1 VTPGATELRV
11 SICHEKLDGLFGV
24 SLPSKKG
31 AFAMVQALFARGF
44 ARRMS
49 ILSVA
54 MAFLCLGRFA
64 PVTGAQQHAEPKKVI
79 LDTDPGTD
87 DALAMLLAFNSPE
100 LQVEA
105 ITVVAGNMTADAGL
119 ENALKIARLAA
130 RCDVPV
136 AKGAIRPLLQE
147 LNTGKFWNGPNGLGG
162 AELPPAKCT
171 AAAEFAPDL
180 IIQLV
185 RKYPHQITLIPVGP
199 LTNIAIAVAKD
210 PGIVP
215 LVKDVVL
222 MGGGITGGNVTA
234 VSEYNIHSDPE
245 AASIVF
251 NAGWPITM
259 VGLDVTEITL
269 VTDEDVA
276 RLESKPGPETT
287 FAAAVARFQ
296 IGTYKGTGIFHGG
309 AVHDALAVGQVIDG
323 TILKTQDMRV
333 DIETDGKFTRGM
345 TVANRKNAIERN
357 VPEGDHLQ
365 SMGLE
370 AVQPNVH
377 VAVSADSQKF
387 VDMLIGRISGK

>member
-1 VTPGATELRV
+1 MWQRL
-11 SICHEKLDGLFGV
+11 C
-24 SLPSKKG
+24 
-31 AFAMVQALFARGF
+31 ARGF
-44 ARRMS
+44 AMKL
-49 ILSVA
+49 LSLSGA
-54 MAFLCLGRFA
+54 MAILCAACLA
-64 PVTGAQQHAEPKKVI
+64 PAARGQQHGEPKRVI

-105 ITVVAGNMTADAGL
+105 ISVVAGNMTADAGL
-119 ENALKIARLAA
+119 ENALKIASLAD

-147 LNTGKFWNGPNGLGG
+147 LNTGKFWNGANGLGG
-162 AELPPAKCT
+162 AELPPAKCK
-171 AAAEFAPDL
+171 ASAEFGPDL
-180 IIQLV
+180 IIRLV
-185 RKYPHQITLIPVGP
+185 HKYPHQITLIPVGP

-210 PGIVP
+210 PAIVP
-215 LVKDVVL
+215 LVKEVVL

-276 RLESKPGPETT
+276 RLESQPGPETT

-309 AVHDALAVGQVIDG
+309 AVHDALAVGQVIDS

-365 SMGLE
+365 SVGLE
-370 AVQPNVH
+370 AVEPNVH
-377 VAVSADSQKF
+377 VAVSADSRKF

>member
-1 VTPGATELRV
+1 MFEL
-11 SICHEKLDGLFGV
+11 I
-24 SLPSKKG
+24 
-31 AFAMVQALFARGF
+31 A
-44 ARRMS
+44 ARRGKNKMG
-49 ILSVA
+49 LLGVA
-54 MAFLCLGRFA
+54 IALVCSGFGA
-64 PVTGAQQHAEPKKVI
+64 PTLQSQQRSEPKKVI

-119 ENALKIARLAA
+119 ENALKITSLVG

-147 LNTGKFWNGPNGLGG
+147 LNTGKFWNGANGLGG
-162 AELPPAKCT
+162 AELPAAKCH
-171 AAAEFAPDL
+171 AAPEFAPDL

-185 RKYPHQITLIPVGP
+185 HKYPHQITLIPVGP

-210 PGIVP
+210 PAIVP
-215 LVKDVVL
+215 LVKEVVL

-245 AASIVF
+245 AAAMVF

-309 AVHDALAVGQVIDG
+309 AVHDALAVGQVIDP
-323 TILKTQDMRV
+323 TILTTQDMRV

-370 AVQPNVH
+370 AVQPNVR
-377 VAVSADSQKF
+377 VAVGSDAQRF
-387 VDMLIGRISGK
+387 VNMLIVRISGK

>member
-1 VTPGATELRV
+1 MMRSLAACGGRRRFRWLGVVTV
-11 SICHEKLDGLFGV
+11 
-24 SLPSKKG
+24 
-31 AFAMVQALFARGF
+31 
-44 ARRMS
+44 
-49 ILSVA
+49 
-54 MAFLCLGRFA
+54 FLCAGSLA
-64 PVTGAQQHAEPKKVI
+64 VATPAQRRIEPKKVI

-119 ENALKIARLAA
+119 ENALKITSLAG

-147 LNTGKFWNGPNGLGG
+147 LNTGKFWNGANGLGG
-162 AELPPAKCT
+162 AELPASKCQART
-171 AAAEFAPDL
+171 EFAPDL

-185 RKYPHQITLIPVGP
+185 HTYPHEITLIPVGP

-210 PGIVP
+210 PSIVP
-215 LVKDVVL
+215 LVKEVVL

-234 VSEYNIHSDPE
+234 VAEYNIHSDPE
-245 AASIVF
+245 AAAIVF

-296 IGTYKGTGIFHGG
+296 IGTYQGTGIFHGG
-309 AVHDALAVGQVIDG
+309 AVHDALAVGQVIDS

-345 TVANRKNAIERN
+345 TVANRKNAIEKN

-370 AVQPNVH
+370 SVQPNVH
-377 VAVSADSQKF
+377 VAGSGFAAVCGYADYADQRE
-387 VDMLIGRISGK
+387 VIGAPVVEPVTVAV

>member
-1 VTPGATELRV
+1 MANFLAAGGNGRRTKWL
-11 SICHEKLDGLFGV
+11 GL
-24 SLPSKKG
+24 
-31 AFAMVQALFARGF
+31 
-44 ARRMS
+44 
-49 ILSVA
+49 A
-54 MAFLCLGRFA
+54 MALACAGCLA
-64 PVTGAQQHAEPKKVI
+64 VTTPAQQRIEPKKVI

-119 ENALKIARLAA
+119 ENALKITSLAG

-147 LNTGKFWNGPNGLGG
+147 LNTGKFWNGANGLGG
-162 AELPPAKCT
+162 AELP
-171 AAAEFAPDL
+171 AATCHASSEFAPDL

-185 RKYPHQITLIPVGP
+185 HKYPHQITLIPVGP

-210 PGIVP
+210 PSIVP
-215 LVKDVVL
+215 LVKEVVL

-234 VSEYNIHSDPE
+234 VAEYNIHSDPE
-245 AASIVF
+245 AAAIVF

-287 FAAAVARFQ
+287 FAAAVLRFQ

-309 AVHDALAVGQVIDG
+309 AVHDALAVGQVVDS
-323 TILKTQDMRV
+323 TLLKTQDMRV

-377 VAVSADSQKF
+377 VAVGADSQRF
-387 VDMLIGRISGK
+387 VDMLIVRISGK

>member
-1 VTPGATELRV
+1 MLELRAARGGRSKRNFARVMMVLVCCVYCAAATPG
-11 SICHEKLDGLFGV
+11 
-24 SLPSKKG
+24 
-31 AFAMVQALFARGF
+31 QQRGD
-44 ARRMS
+44 AKR
-49 ILSVA
+49 
-54 MAFLCLGRFA
+54 
-64 PVTGAQQHAEPKKVI
+64 VI

-100 LQVEA
+100 LRVEA

-119 ENALKIARLAA
+119 ENALKITSLAG

-147 LNTGKFWNGPNGLGG
+147 LNTGKFWNGANGLGG
-162 AELPPAKCT
+162 AELPPAKCK
-171 AAAEFAPDL
+171 ANAEFAPDL
-180 IIQLV
+180 IIELV
-185 RKYPHQITLIPVGP
+185 HKYPHQITLIPVGP

-210 PGIVP
+210 PAIVP
-215 LVKDVVL
+215 LVKEVVL

-234 VSEYNIHSDPE
+234 VAEYNIHSDPE
-245 AASIVF
+245 AAAIVF

-296 IGTYKGTGIFHGG
+296 IGTYQGTGIFHGG
-309 AVHDALAVGQVIDG
+309 AVHDALAVGQAIDG

-333 DIETDGKFTRGM
+333 DIETEGKFTRGM

-377 VAVSADSQKF
+377 VAVEADSRRF

>member
-1 VTPGATELRV
+1 MLEWL
-11 SICHEKLDGLFGV
+11 C
-24 SLPSKKG
+24 
-31 AFAMVQALFARGF
+31 ARGF
-44 ARRMS
+44 AMKMFL
-49 ILSVA
+49 LSVV
-54 MAFLCLGRFA
+54 MAIVCAGYFA
-64 PVTGAQQHAEPKKVI
+64 PVALGQQHGEPKRVI

-100 LQVEA
+100 LRVEA

-119 ENALKIARLAA
+119 ENALKIASLAG

-136 AKGAIRPLLQE
+136 AKGAIHPLLQE
-147 LNTGKFWNGPNGLGG
+147 LNTGKFWNGANGLGG
-162 AELPPAKCT
+162 AELPPSKCKPS
-171 AAAEFAPDL
+171 AEFAPDL
-180 IIQLV
+180 IIRLV
-185 RKYPHQITLIPVGP
+185 HKYPHQITLIPVGP
-199 LTNIAIAVAKD
+199 LTS
-210 PGIVP
+210 
-215 LVKDVVL
+215 
-222 MGGGITGGNVTA
+222 GNVTA
-234 VSEYNIHSDPE
+234 VSEYNVHSDPE

-333 DIETDGKFTRGM
+333 DIEMDGKFTRGM

-377 VAVSADSQKF
+377 VAVSADSPKF
-387 VDMLIGRISGK
+387 VNMLIERISGK

>member
-1 VTPGATELRV
+1 MCQWFCAR
-11 SICHEKLDGLFGV
+11 S
-24 SLPSKKG
+24 
-31 AFAMVQALFARGF
+31 FAMKMLLLSGPMAILCAGCFATAALG
-44 ARRMS
+44 
-49 ILSVA
+49 
-54 MAFLCLGRFA
+54 
-64 PVTGAQQHAEPKKVI
+64 QEHAEPKKVI

-100 LQVEA
+100 LQVQA

-119 ENALKIARLAA
+119 ENALKIASLAG

-147 LNTGKFWNGPNGLGG
+147 LNTGKFWNGANGLGG
-162 AELPPAKCT
+162 AELPPAKCR
-171 AAAEFAPDL
+171 ASAESAPDL
-180 IIQLV
+180 IIRLV
-185 RKYPHQITLIPVGP
+185 HTYPHQITLIPVGP
-199 LTNIAIAVAKD
+199 LTNIAIAVAKE
-210 PGIVP
+210 PAIVP
-215 LVKDVVL
+215 LVKEVVL

-365 SMGLE
+365 SMGLQ
-370 AVQPNVH
+370 AVQPNVR

-387 VDMLIGRISGK
+387 VDLLIDRISGK

>member
-1 VTPGATELRV
+1 MTDLRTAPGRHAKSKMLGMLMAL
-11 SICHEKLDGLFGV
+11 ICAGLF
-24 SLPSKKG
+24 
-31 AFAMVQALFARGF
+31 
-44 ARRMS
+44 
-49 ILSVA
+49 
-54 MAFLCLGRFA
+54 A
-64 PVTGAQQHAEPKKVI
+64 PAAVAQQRIEPKKVI

-87 DALAMLLAFNSPE
+87 DALAMLLAFNSSE

-119 ENALKIARLAA
+119 QNALKIVSLVG

-136 AKGAIRPLLQE
+136 AKGADRPLLQE
-147 LNTGKFWNGPNGLGG
+147 LNTGKFWNGANGLGG
-162 AELPPAKCT
+162 AELPPTKCQT
-171 AAAEFAPDL
+171 SAEFAPDL

-185 RKYPHQITLIPVGP
+185 HKYPHRITLIPVGP
-199 LTNIAIAVAKD
+199 LTNIAIALAKD
-210 PGIVP
+210 RSIVP
-215 LVKDVVL
+215 LVKEVVL
-222 MGGGITGGNVTA
+222 MGGGISGGNVTA
-234 VSEYNIHSDPE
+234 VAEYNIHSDPE
-245 AASIVF
+245 AAAMVF

-269 VTDEDVA
+269 VTDADVA

-296 IGTYKGTGIFHGG
+296 IGTYQGTGIFHGG
-309 AVHDALAVGQVIDG
+309 AVHDALAVGQVIDS

-377 VAVSADSQKF
+377 VAVGADSQRF
-387 VDMLIGRISGK
+387 VDLLITRISGK

>member
-1 VTPGATELRV
+1 MCL
-11 SICHEKLDGLFGV
+11 EKCGGVFGGFIAR
-24 SLPSKKG
+24 KKG
-31 AFAMVQALFARGF
+31 AFTMHELRTVRCGGRTIELFG
-44 ARRMS
+44 
-49 ILSVA
+49 VA
-54 MAFLCLGRFA
+54 MAFAVFCCFA
-64 PVTGAQQHAEPKKVI
+64 PGVLGQQHSEPKKVI

-119 ENALKIARLAA
+119 ENALKIASLAG

-136 AKGAIRPLLQE
+136 AKGAVRPLLQE
-147 LNTGKFWNGPNGLGG
+147 LNTGKFWNGANGLGG
-162 AELPPAKCT
+162 AELPAAKCK
-171 AAAEFAPDL
+171 ASAEFAPDL
-180 IIQLV
+180 IIQLAH
-185 RKYPHQITLIPVGP
+185 KYPHQITLIPVGP

-210 PGIVP
+210 PAIVP
-215 LVKDVVL
+215 LVKEVVL

-245 AASIVF
+245 AAAIVF

-269 VTDEDVA
+269 VTDADVA

-296 IGTYKGTGIFHGG
+296 IGTYQGTGIFHGG
-309 AVHDALAVGQVIDG
+309 AVHDALAVGQVIDA

-377 VAVSADSQKF
+377 VAVGADSRRF
-387 VDMLIGRISGK
+387 VDMLVARISGK

>member
-1 VTPGATELRV
+1 MAHFLTACGGE
-11 SICHEKLDGLFGV
+11 
-24 SLPSKKG
+24 
-31 AFAMVQALFARGF
+31 
-44 ARRMS
+44 RRIS
-49 ILSVA
+49 
-54 MAFLCLGRFA
+54 CLGVLTAFTCACFLA
-64 PVTGAQQHAEPKKVI
+64 PPAQSQQHIGPKKVI

-105 ITVVAGNMTADAGL
+105 VTVVAGNMTADAGL
-119 ENALKIARLAA
+119 ENALKITSLAG

-147 LNTGKFWNGPNGLGG
+147 LNTGKFWNGANGLGG
-162 AELPPAKCT
+162 AELPPAKCK

-185 RKYPHQITLIPVGP
+185 HKYPHAITLIPVGP

-215 LVKDVVL
+215 LVKEVVL
-222 MGGGITGGNVTA
+222 MGGGISGGNVTA
-234 VSEYNIHSDPE
+234 VAEYNIHSDPE
-245 AASIVF
+245 AAAIVF

-276 RLESKPGPETT
+276 RLESKPGPETA
-287 FAAAVARFQ
+287 FAAAVLRFQ

-309 AVHDALAVGQVIDG
+309 AVHDALAVGQVVDC

-345 TVANRKNAIERN
+345 TVANRKNAIEKN

-377 VAVSADSQKF
+377 VAVGADSQRF
-387 VDMLIGRISGK
+387 VEMLITRISGK

>member
-1 VTPGATELRV
+1 MANFLAGAG
-11 SICHEKLDGLFGV
+11 S
-24 SLPSKKG
+24 
-31 AFAMVQALFARGF
+31 
-44 ARRMS
+44 ARRTKW
-49 ILSVA
+49 LGLA
-54 MAFLCLGRFA
+54 MALACAGCLA
-64 PVTGAQQHAEPKKVI
+64 VSTLAQQRIEPKKVI

-119 ENALKIARLAA
+119 DNALKITSLAG

-147 LNTGKFWNGPNGLGG
+147 LNTGKFWNGANGLGG
-162 AELPPAKCT
+162 AELPPAKCH
-171 AAAEFAPDL
+171 ASAEFGPDL

-185 RKYPHQITLIPVGP
+185 HEYPHQITLIPVGP

-210 PGIVP
+210 PSIVP
-215 LVKDVVL
+215 LVKEVVL

-234 VSEYNIHSDPE
+234 VAEYNIHSDPE
-245 AASIVF
+245 AAAIVF

-276 RLESKPGPETT
+276 RLEQKPGPETT
-287 FAAAVARFQ
+287 FAAAVLRFQ

-309 AVHDALAVGQVIDG
+309 AVHDALAVGQVVDS

-345 TVANRKNAIERN
+345 TVANRKNAIEKN

-377 VAVSADSQKF
+377 VAVGADSQRF
-387 VDMLIGRISGK
+387 VEMLITRISGK

>member
-1 VTPGATELRV
+1 MCLEKFGGLPAWFITRVKGVFPMTESV
-11 SICHEKLDGLFGV
+11 
-24 SLPSKKG
+24 
-31 AFAMVQALFARGF
+31 FARGLG
-44 ARRMS
+44 RKT
-49 ILSVA
+49 
-54 MAFLCLGRFA
+54 AFLCVVMTFVCFGCDVPA
-64 PVTGAQQHAEPKKVI
+64 ASGQEHGEPTKVI

-100 LQVEA
+100 LHVEA
-105 ITVVAGNMTADAGL
+105 ITVVAGNMTADAGF
-119 ENALKIARLAA
+119 ENALKIASLAG

-147 LNTGKFWNGPNGLGG
+147 LNTGKFWNGANGLGG
-162 AELPPAKCT
+162 AELPPAKCKAG
-171 AAAEFAPDL
+171 AAFAPDL
-180 IIQLV
+180 IIELV
-185 RKYPHQITLIPVGP
+185 HKYPHQITLIPVGP

-210 PGIVP
+210 PAIVP
-215 LVKDVVL
+215 LVKEVVL

-234 VSEYNIHSDPE
+234 VAEYNIHSDPE

-296 IGTYKGTGIFHGG
+296 IGTYQGTGIFHGG
-309 AVHDALAVGQVIDG
+309 AVHDAMAVGQVIDR

-370 AVQPNVH
+370 AVEPNVH
-377 VAVSADSQKF
+377 VAVGADSRKF

>member
-1 VTPGATELRV
+1 V
-11 SICHEKLDGLFGV
+11 H
-24 SLPSKKG
+24 
-31 AFAMVQALFARGF
+31 
-44 ARRMS
+44 
-49 ILSVA
+49 
-54 MAFLCLGRFA
+54 
-64 PVTGAQQHAEPKKVI
+64 
-79 LDTDPGTD
+79 
-87 DALAMLLAFNSPE
+87 
-100 LQVEA
+100 
-105 ITVVAGNMTADAGL
+105 
-119 ENALKIARLAA
+119 
-130 RCDVPV
+130 
-136 AKGAIRPLLQE
+136 
-147 LNTGKFWNGPNGLGG
+147 
-162 AELPPAKCT
+162 
-171 AAAEFAPDL
+171 
-180 IIQLV
+180 
-185 RKYPHQITLIPVGP
+185 KYPHQITLIPVGP
-199 LTNIAIAVAKD
+199 LTNIAIAVAKE
-210 PGIVP
+210 PAIVP
-215 LVKDVVL
+215 LVKEVVL

-365 SMGLE
+365 SMGLQ
-370 AVQPNVH
+370 AVQPNVR

-387 VDMLIGRISGK
+387 VDMLIERISGK